1 MPSVSARAPS
11 RRIALYLGQP
21 TYALTVVIFSLL
33 LSSGIGS
40 YLSRNA
46 VKGNDCRLL
55 VVLVGIA
62 LLAGALIGVTPTL
75 LDASLS
81 LPLAAKLLLV
91 VTLLTPIGFLMGMP
105 FPSGLSRLERQYSQ
119 AVCWAWAVNA
129 AASVLGSVSAIF
141 LAIHIGLAQTVLIG
155 GVCYLGAF
163 AAVVMTPRGEGPTR
177 IAR

>member
-1 MPSVSARAPS
+1 
-11 RRIALYLGQP
+11 
-21 TYALTVVIFSLL
+21 
-33 LSSGIGS
+33 
-40 YLSRNA
+40 
-46 VKGNDCRLL
+46 
-55 VVLVGIA
+55 
-62 LLAGALIGVTPTL
+62 
-75 LDASLS
+75 
-81 LPLAAKLLLV
+81 
-91 VTLLTPIGFLMGMP
+91 MGMP

-119 AVCWAWAVNA
+119 AVCRAWAVNA